1 MLFLLSHIFICHK
14 TRKGWGIRHFIQEI
28 FQLFIC
34 CVFTNPK
41 HVNSIQIHFW
51 TLHVD
56 SFNDKPKTVH
66 LSLTTHILLIFSIS
80 CFTFIVI
87 SHVITSIT
95 QDNKP
100 QGKMSTH
107 SQIHLHYKTKCK
119 VHFMCMC
126 VTLNCCICVPTI
138 FKVAIKRAV
147 MLLLFQ
153 YAKTISERVKWYSP
167 VFCVWKGNEKSCKR
181 FEQRG

>member
-1 MLFLLSHIFICHK
+1 MESWIKLVCCFCCLIFSFAIK
-14 TRKGWGIRHFIQEI
+14 QEKGEVGIRNFIQEI
-28 FQLFIC
+28 SRLLIC

-56 SFNDKPKTVH
+56 SFNDKPKAVH
-66 LSLTTHILLIFSIS
+66 LSLTTHILLIFSIG
-80 CFTFIVI
+80 CFTFTVI

-100 QGKMSTH
+100 QRKMSTH

-119 VHFMCMC
+119 VHYICKYSYFMCVC
-126 VTLNCCICVPTI
+126 VTLNCCICVRKI
-138 FKVAIKRAV
+138 FKVAIKRVV

-153 YAKTISERVKWYSP
+153 CAKTITWES
-167 VFCVWKGNEKSCKR
+167 
-181 FEQRG
+181 